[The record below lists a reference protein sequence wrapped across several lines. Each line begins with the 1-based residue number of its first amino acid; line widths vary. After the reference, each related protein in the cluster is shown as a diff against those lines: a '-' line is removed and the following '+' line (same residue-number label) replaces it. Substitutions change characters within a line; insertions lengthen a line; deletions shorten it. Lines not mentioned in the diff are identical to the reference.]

1 MKETLR
7 YIIGY
12 IIGGTVFLILIPL
25 GLHSLT
31 KFDCLFGQKV
41 LFNSDMLRVSIAAL
55 LFIVGAIFAA
65 WSNLYL
71 FTFGKGGPT
80 EGFGVAISP
89 QTKKLVT
96 SGPYRYSRNPMV
108 FGAFSIYSS
117 IAIYFNSITVL
128 ICLLVFLCLAITYL
142 KLSEENR
149 LVKDFGDEYIEYRKR
164 VSMIVPLKKMKLH
177 EI

>member
-25 GLHSLT
+25 GLHCLT
-31 KFDCLFGQKV
+31 KLDYLFGNRV
-41 LFNSDMLRVSIAAL
+41 LFDSTTLRVTIAAL

-71 FTFGKGGPT
+71 FIVGKGGPT

-89 QTKKLVT
+89 PTRKLVT

-108 FGAFSIYSS
+108 FGAFSIYFAV
-117 IAIYFNSITVL
+117 AIYFNSITGL
-128 ICLLVFLCLAITYL
+128 TFLLAFLCLAITYL
-142 KLSEENR
+142 KLSEEKR
-149 LVKDFGDEYIEYRKR
+149 LVKDFGDEYIEYRKK
-164 VSMIVPLKKMKLH
+164 VSMIVPWKGLRK
-177 EI
+177 